1 MALLGRS
8 SAAHEPLDDLQN
20 EITLEKIKKRKEL
33 IKESQENKRSLLD
46 QPELFAF
53 MYDNYEPEYWW
64 FECFDYI
71 RRLLLTGILVVFEA
85 GSATQGLFA
94 VLVALFGT
102 QVYSWT
108 RPFPDNAG
116 DRLAESAQWTTFFT
130 FLAALMIL
138 LDVDADSSFH
148 REVFAVLLIFLQFMP
163 LVVGAAVSLLNKNEE
178 DPSAAAE
185 SRKEEA
191 DDHDNTVEHG
201 DSTEETVQKAI
212 SAITD

>member
-1 MALLGRS
+1 
-8 SAAHEPLDDLQN
+8 
-20 EITLEKIKKRKEL
+20 
-33 IKESQENKRSLLD
+33 
-46 QPELFAF
+46 
-53 MYDNYEPEYWW
+53 
-64 FECFDYI
+64 
-71 RRLLLTGILVVFEA
+71 
-85 GSATQGLFA
+85 

-108 RPFPDNAG
+108 RPFPDDAG

-138 LDVDADSSFH
+138 LDVDADTSFH
-148 REVFAVLLIFLQFMP
+148 REVFAVLLVVLQFMP
-163 LVVGAAVSLLNKNEE
+163 LVVGTAVSLLNKETKQEE
-178 DPSAAAE
+178 RSAAAE

-212 SAITD
+212 SAITDESI